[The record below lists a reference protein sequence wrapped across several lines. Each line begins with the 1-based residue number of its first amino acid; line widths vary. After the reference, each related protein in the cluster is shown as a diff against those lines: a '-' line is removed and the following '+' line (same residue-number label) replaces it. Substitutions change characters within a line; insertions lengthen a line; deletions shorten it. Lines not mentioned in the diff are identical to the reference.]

1 MLFYIMD
8 LLNIHQLLYIFITKN
23 KMLFIVYLI
32 LTVLLYPIH
41 YISIPD
47 YYGMV
52 INSFKDKK
60 SNRFV
65 YYIKILFA
73 AYIASW
79 LLESAI
85 LWAQY
90 KIIPNFSEF
99 ATGSIFEFIME
110 HYELDFENIHTGEI
124 LSKIIRIPN
133 ILFEYIDVVR
143 IEFLKELFVLFTA
156 MYKFY
161 TVSGTALFTY
171 LFYVVINYI
180 FIYTMFRVFSKYNVK
195 THKLQDRMYEYLVD
209 CFNNLTSV
217 YSFNQKEAEMERFH
231 NVTFKEYKNV
241 MKENWLMY
249 IRGDLFWGGVTVS
262 MFVVM
267 NYILYNAYL
276 DKKIDSDKLVSMFIV
291 IFSIVRLYEKS
302 ETSSKAI
309 ASVYG
314 QIKDTEDFFNNISK
328 FNKNENKTN
337 KYKFRNG
344 NIVFRNVY
352 HKYED
357 KFVLENINITIE
369 KGEKVALVG
378 QIGSGKSTLIKL
390 LLGFQ
395 KIEMGSIEIDGI
407 NINDIPNENLRENI
421 FYIPQKPKLFNRTL
435 YDNIVYGLNKPPSKE
450 EIVGL
455 LRDLKLEDIA
465 TVFEEK
471 MDEECGVD
479 GNSLSGGQRQIVW
492 LLRSFYRNSRILVLD
507 EPTASLDPK
516 NKELMVSVIKKMSIG
531 KTVIIVSHDNIDA
544 MFRKIQLKNGR
555 LVSSSYFD

>member
-8 LLNIHQLLYIFITKN
+8 LLNIHQLLYIFITNN
-23 KMLFIVYLI
+23 KMIFIVYLI

-41 YISIPD
+41 YVSIPD

-52 INSFKDKK
+52 INSFKDKRQNK
-60 SNRFV
+60 FI

-90 KIIPNFSEF
+90 RIVPNFSEY

-161 TVSGTALFTY
+161 TVSNTALFVY

-180 FIYTMFRVFSKYNVK
+180 FIYIMFKVFSKYNVK

-217 YSFNQKEAEMERFH
+217 YSFNQKEKEMDRFH
-231 NVTFKEYKNV
+231 NVTFKDYKDV
-241 MKENWLMY
+241 MKQNWLMF

-267 NYILYNAYL
+267 NYILYTAYL

-291 IFSIVRLYEKS
+291 TFSIVRLYEKS

-328 FNKNENKTN
+328 YNKNENKTN

-357 KFVLENINITIE
+357 KFVLENINLTIE

-407 NINDIPNENLRENI
+407 SINDIPNDNLRENI

-435 YDNIVYGLNKPPSKE
+435 YENIVYGLNKPPSKE
-450 EIVGL
+450 EVVQL
-455 LRDLKLEDIA
+455 LAELKLDDIA
-465 TVFEEK
+465 KVFEGK

-507 EPTASLDPK
+507 EPTASLDQT
-516 NKELMVSVIKKMSIG
+516 NKDLMVSVIKKMSVG
-531 KTVIIVSHDNIDA
+531 KTVIIVSHDNIDP

>member
-23 KMLFIVYLI
+23 KLLFIVYLI
-32 LTVLLYPIH
+32 ITVLLYPIH

-60 SNRFV
+60 QNKFI
-65 YYIKILFA
+65 YYIKVLFA

-79 LLESAI
+79 MLESAI

-156 MYKFY
+156 IYKFY
-161 TVSGTALFTY
+161 TVSNTAVFTY
-171 LFYVVINYI
+171 IFYVIINYI

-217 YSFNQKEAEMERFH
+217 YSFNQKDAEMDRFH
-231 NVTFKEYKNV
+231 NVTFKEYKDV
-241 MKENWLMY
+241 MKENWLMF

-262 MFVVM
+262 MFVIM
-267 NYILYNAYL
+267 NYILYTAYL
-276 DKKIDSDKLVSMFIV
+276 DKKIDSDKLVSMFI
-291 IFSIVRLYEKS
+291 ITFSIVRLYEKS
-302 ETSSKAI
+302 ESSSKSI

-337 KYKFRNG
+337 KYKFKNG
-344 NIVFRNVY
+344 DIVFRNVY
-352 HKYED
+352 HKYDD

-395 KIEMGSIEIDGI
+395 KIEMGTIEIGGI
-407 NINDIPNENLRENI
+407 NINDIPNDNLRENI
-421 FYIPQKPKLFNRTL
+421 FYIPQKPKLFNRSL
-435 YDNIVYGLNKPPSKE
+435 YENIIYGLNKPPSKE
-450 EIVGL
+450 EIVQL
-455 LRDLKLEDIA
+455 LHELKLDDIA
-465 TVFEEK
+465 STFEGK
-471 MDEECGVD
+471 MEEECGVD

-516 NKELMVSVIKKMSIG
+516 NKELMVSVIKKMSVG
-531 KTVIIVSHDNIDA
+531 KTVIIVSHDNIDP

-555 LVSSSYFD
+555 LVTSSYFD

>member
-1 MLFYIMD
+1 MD

-23 KMLFIVYLI
+23 KMLFIFYLVI
-32 LTVLLYPIH
+32 TVLLYPIH

-60 SNRFV
+60 QNKFI
-65 YYIKILFA
+65 YYIKVLFA

-85 LWAQY
+85 LWTQY

-156 MYKFY
+156 IYKFY
-161 TVSGTALFTY
+161 TVSNTAVFTY
-171 LFYVVINYI
+171 IFFVIINYI
-180 FIYTMFRVFSKYNVK
+180 FIYTMFKVFSKYNVK

-217 YSFNQKEAEMERFH
+217 YSFNQKEAEIDRFH
-231 NVTFKEYKNV
+231 NITFKEFKDV
-241 MKENWLMY
+241 MKENWLTY
-249 IRGDLFWGGVTVS
+249 IRGDLFWGGVTVT
-262 MFVVM
+262 MFVIM
-267 NYILYNAYL
+267 NYILYSAYL
-276 DKKIDSDKLVSMFIV
+276 DKKIDSDKLVSMFI
-291 IFSIVRLYEKS
+291 ITFSIVRLYEKS
-302 ETSSKAI
+302 ESSAKSI

-314 QIKDTEDFFNNISK
+314 QIKDTETFFNNIST

-352 HKYED
+352 HKYKE

-369 KGEKVALVG
+369 KGEKVALIG

-435 YDNIVYGLNKPPSKE
+435 YENIIYGLNKPPSKE
-450 EIVGL
+450 EVIQL
-455 LRDLKLEDIA
+455 LKDLKLEDIA
-465 TVFEEK
+465 STFEEK
-471 MDEECGVD
+471 MDEDCGVD

-492 LLRSFYRNSRILVLD
+492 LLRSFYRNCRILVLD

-516 NKELMVSVIKKMSIG
+516 NKELMISVIKKMSVG

>member
-1 MLFYIMD
+1 MD

-23 KMLFIVYLI
+23 KMLFIIYLI

-41 YISIPD
+41 YVTIPD

-60 SNRFV
+60 QNKFI
-65 YYIKILFA
+65 YYIKVLFA

-79 LLESAI
+79 MLESAV

-90 KIIPNFSEF
+90 KIIPNFSEY

-156 MYKFY
+156 IYKFY
-161 TVSGTALFTY
+161 TVSNTAVFTY
-171 LFYVVINYI
+171 LFYVVVNYI

-217 YSFNQKEAEMERFH
+217 YSFNQKEAEMDRFH
-231 NVTFKEYKNV
+231 NVTFKEYKDV
-241 MKENWLMY
+241 MKENWLMF

-267 NYILYNAYL
+267 NYILYTTYL

-291 IFSIVRLYEKS
+291 TFSIVRLYEKS
-302 ETSSKAI
+302 ESSAKSI

-344 NIVFRNVY
+344 DIVFKNIY
-352 HKYED
+352 HKYDD

-407 NINDIPNENLRENI
+407 NINDIPNENLRDNI
-421 FYIPQKPKLFNRTL
+421 FYIPQKPKLFNRSL
-435 YDNIVYGLNKPPSKE
+435 YENIIYGLNKPPTKE
-450 EIVGL
+450 EIVQL
-455 LRDLKLEDIA
+455 LKDLKLEDIA
-465 TVFEEK
+465 LTFQEK
-471 MDEECGVD
+471 MDEDCGVD

-516 NKELMVSVIKKMSIG
+516 NKELMVSVIKKMSVG
-531 KTVIIVSHDNIDA
+531 KTVIIVSHDNIDP

>member
-1 MLFYIMD
+1 MD
-8 LLNIHQLLYIFITKN
+8 LLNIHQLLYIFITKH

-41 YISIPD
+41 YITIPD
-47 YYGMV
+47 YYGKV
-52 INSFKDKK
+52 INTFKDKK
-60 SNRFV
+60 ENMFV
-65 YYIKILFA
+65 HYIKILFI
-73 AYIASW
+73 AYIAAW
-79 LLESAI
+79 LLESCI

-99 ATGSIFEFIME
+99 ATSSIFEFIME

-124 LSKIIRIPN
+124 LSKIIRIPG

-143 IEFLKELFVLFTA
+143 VEFLKELFVFFTA
-156 MYKFY
+156 IYKFY
-161 TVSGTALFTY
+161 TVSNTAMFTY
-171 LFYVVINYI
+171 IFYVVINYI
-180 FIYTMFRVFSKYNVK
+180 FVYIMFNVFSKYNVK
-195 THKLQDRMYEYLVD
+195 VNKLQDRMYEYLVD

-217 YSFNQKEAEMERFH
+217 YSFNQKDKELDRFH
-231 NVTFKEYKNV
+231 NVAFKEYKEAT
-241 MKENWLMY
+241 KENWLMY

-267 NYILYNAYL
+267 NYILYSAYL
-276 DKKIDSDKLVSMFIV
+276 SKKIDSDKLVSMFI
-291 IFSIVRLYEKS
+291 ITFSIIRLYERS
-302 ETSSKAI
+302 ETTSKNI

-314 QIKDTEDFFNNISK
+314 QIKDTEEFFNSISK

-344 NIVFRNVY
+344 DIVFRNVY
-352 HKYED
+352 HKYND
-357 KFVLENINITIE
+357 TFVLENINLTIQ

-395 KIEMGSIEIDGI
+395 KLEMGTIEIDGI
-407 NINDIPNENLRENI
+407 SINDIPNENLRENI

-435 YDNIVYGLNKPPSKE
+435 YENIVYGLNKAPTKE
-450 EIVGL
+450 EVIGL
-455 LRDLKLEDIA
+455 LRDLKLDDIA
-465 TVFEEK
+465 SAFEEK

-492 LLRSFYRNSRILVLD
+492 LLRSFYRNSRIIVLD

-516 NKELMVSVIKKMSIG
+516 NKKLMVSVIKKMSVG
-531 KTVIIVSHDNIDA
+531 KTVIIVSHDNIDP

-555 LVSSSYFD
+555 LMSSSYFD

>member
-1 MLFYIMD
+1 MD

-23 KMLFIVYLI
+23 KMLFIVYMI

-41 YISIPD
+41 YITIPD

-60 SNRFV
+60 QNMFV
-65 YYIKILFA
+65 YYIKILFS

-79 LLESAI
+79 LLESLI

-156 MYKFY
+156 IYKFY
-161 TVSGTALFTY
+161 TVSNTAVLTY
-171 LFYVVINYI
+171 IFYVVINYI

-217 YSFNQKEAEMERFH
+217 YSFNQKDAEMDRFH
-231 NVTFKEYKNV
+231 NVTFKEYKDV
-241 MKENWLMY
+241 MKESWLMF

-267 NYILYNAYL
+267 NYILYSTYL
-276 DKKIDSDKLVSMFIV
+276 AKKIDADKLVSMFI
-291 IFSIVRLYEKS
+291 ITFSIVRLYEKS
-302 ETSSKAI
+302 ESSAKSI

-328 FNKNENKTN
+328 YNKNENKTD

-344 NIVFRNVY
+344 NIVFKNVY
-352 HKYED
+352 HKYDD
-357 KFVLENINITIE
+357 KFVLENINLTIE
-369 KGEKVALVG
+369 KGEKVALIG

-395 KIEMGSIEIDGI
+395 KIEMGTIEIDGI

-421 FYIPQKPKLFNRTL
+421 FYIPQKPKLFNRSL
-435 YDNIVYGLNKPPSKE
+435 YENIVYGLKKGPSKE
-450 EIVGL
+450 EIVQL
-455 LRDLKLEDIA
+455 LVDLKLEDIA
-465 TVFEEK
+465 KTFEEK
-471 MDEECGVD
+471 MEEECGVD

-492 LLRSFYRNSRILVLD
+492 LLRSFYRNTRILVLD

-516 NKELMVSVIKKMSIG
+516 NKDLMVSVIKKMSIG
-531 KTVIIVSHDNIDA
+531 KTVIIVSHDNIDP
-544 MFRKIQLKNGR
+544 MFRKIELKNGR

>member
-1 MLFYIMD
+1 MD